1 MTSRIFDKNNVI
13 LLKINEEDL
22 NSFLVDM
29 DIDDQGKP
37 KYCLDEFTKAI
48 VIQFR
53 NMFLHS
59 MKIRIFHKMI
69 LWRS

>member
-29 DIDDQGKP
+29 DIDDQGSQS
-37 KYCLDEFTKAI
+37 I
-48 VIQFR
+48 V
-53 NMFLHS
+53 
-59 MKIRIFHKMI
+59 
-69 LWRS
+69 